1 MSIEST
7 EPLVRIRCTSPED
20 AGRCTAILEKAGLR
34 PETSLLWL
42 VVRDAH
48 PDRINAL
55 LVEGGATAR
64 VVARE
69 QIGRLVAYLLDRQ
82 GALSDR
88 GQNLENLVG
97 RVLVDAGLS
106 SRWAPLPQASLVTS
120 AIELYRELL
129 AGRAGLVSW
138 ERFLGLFCAPSQGQ
152 AERAN
157 HP

>member
-1 MSIEST
+1 MSNETI
-7 EPLVRIRCTSPED
+7 EPLVRIRCASAEE
-20 AGRCTAILEKAGLR
+20 AGRCAAILERAGLR
-34 PETSLLWL
+34 PQTSLLWL

-48 PDRINAL
+48 PDRVNAL
-55 LVEGGATAR
+55 LVEGGATSR

-97 RVLVDAGLS
+97 RVLTEAGLAG
-106 SRWAPLPQASLVTS
+106 RWAPLPQASLVTS
-120 AIELYRELL
+120 ALELYRELMS
-129 AGRAGLVSW
+129 GRAGLVSW
-138 ERFLGLFCAPSQGQ
+138 ERFLRLFCAAREGD
-152 AERAN
+152 RAN